1 MPSVKLF
8 ERGLKFGGQDGGL
21 EPSSNQAG
29 SGAQFKLGES
39 IAAGG
44 AAVPKTSEAVEKL
57 GSDPGFSVCAS
68 CHLC

>member
-44 AAVPKTSEAVEKL
+44 AAVLSQKQVFFDPLE
-57 GSDPGFSVCAS
+57 SDFRA
-68 CHLC
+68 L